1 MRSLM
6 YTLSHKSFSKIA
18 TVAGREMPNHR
29 YSSIEELLDALA
41 AGILLTDPSGRVLY
55 MNHAAKCYVKNGD
68 ALSVVNQRL
77 KPRDDA
83 VRASL
88 MTAIAECQER
98 AAESPSCLSSIP
110 LPGVNTSGLVA
121 SILPLDQSK
130 NLTLHSEITAAVFL
144 EAPIEKTHLP
154 SEAFAK
160 LYGLTDGELRMLIS
174 ISLSYNVE
182 EAAAGIGIKTCTAKT
197 HLQHIYEK
205 TGTTKLSQLLA
216 LFMHSVLRHELAQV
230 SYHYESAN

>member
-1 MRSLM
+1 M
-6 YTLSHKSFSKIA
+6 YTLSHKPFSKIV
-18 TVAGREMPNHR
+18 TVAGREMPNRRH
-29 YSSIEELLDALA
+29 SSIEELLDALA
-41 AGILLTDPSGRVLY
+41 AGILLTDPNGRVLY

-83 VRASL
+83 VRRSL
-88 MTAIAECQER
+88 MAAIAECEEK
-98 AAESPSCLSSIP
+98 AAESPCCLTSIP

-121 SILPLDQSK
+121 SILPLDQSN
-130 NLTLHSEITAAVFL
+130 NLTLHGKITAAVFL
-144 EAPIEKTHLP
+144 EAPVEKTHLP

-182 EAAAGIGIKTCTAKT
+182 EAASSIGIKTCTAKT
-197 HLQHIYEK
+197 HLQRIYEK
-205 TGTTKLSQLLA
+205 TGTAKLSQLMA

-230 SYHYESAN
+230 NSEHEAAN